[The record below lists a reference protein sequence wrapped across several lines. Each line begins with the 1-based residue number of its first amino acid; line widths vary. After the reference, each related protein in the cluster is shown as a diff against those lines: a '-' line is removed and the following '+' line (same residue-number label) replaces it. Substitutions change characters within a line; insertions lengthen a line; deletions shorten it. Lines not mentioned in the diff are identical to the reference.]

1 MLSKNNNVVNVEL
14 YIFPEIG
21 SETKEVSKSGSATS
35 TTLCLTEQ
43 QEQQINKHST
53 QFEVIPANIK
63 RTMQRICLVGTI
75 VDNQESLKSAQSFNV
90 PVITSETG
98 SEFISDDSWSTYF
111 VLNSFEGP
119 IFEAIHK
126 TKHKYVF

>member
-1 MLSKNNNVVNVEL
+1 M

-21 SETKEVSKSGSATS
+21 SELKEVSKSGLS
-35 TTLCLTEQ
+35 TLCLTEQ
-43 QEQQINKHST
+43 QINKFGNQIDDISNT
-53 QFEVIPANIK
+53 K
-63 RTMQRICLVGTI
+63 RSMQRICLVGTV
-75 VDNQESLKSAQSFNV
+75 VDNQESLKYAQSFNV

-98 SEFISDDSWSTYF
+98 GEFISDDSWSTYF

-126 TKHKYVF
+126 TKHKYDIFKSNFYS